1 MVAGIF
7 ALKGGGIGD
16 SMTMIQTEQL
26 DQLCA
31 QIELAWADNRDRQ
44 TVDRLAA
51 AHPTASTELYD
62 FFALLVESDL
72 LPAPALAVAKQPAV
86 ERVRSFMTQLV
97 EHTGAKATEI
107 AARLNVPYPLLVMMQ
122 RHPQSVPQRVRE
134 ELATRAAN
142 FLQFDRL
149 RALTA
154 LAQPYAEPMAASRDK
169 AYVAEDLSFAD
180 LLKRAKVSKQE
191 QKYWLSLV
199 DE

>member
-1 MVAGIF
+1 M
-7 ALKGGGIGD
+7 GD
-16 SMTMIQTEQL
+16 SMNNISTEQL

-31 QIELAWADNRDRQ
+31 QIELAWADRSDVQ
-44 TVDRLAA
+44 TQSRLTDRLAA
-51 AHPTASTELYD
+51 EHPNYAAELYD
-62 FFALLVESDL
+62 FYALLIETDL
-72 LPAPALAVAKQPAV
+72 MQAPPVAVAAKQPV
-86 ERVRSFMTQLV
+86 LERVRSFVSQLC

-107 AARLNVPYPLLVMMQ
+107 AARLSVPYPLLVMMQ

-142 FLQFDRL
+142 LLQFDRL

-169 AYVAEDLSFAD
+169 AYTVEELSFDD

-191 QKYWLSLV
+191 QKYWLSLM